1 MSIKGRSARAGCLF
15 DSELVSCAR
24 QGAASVVVRGC
35 RLVRQTAQ
43 RTTRSLV
50 RQLVSHT
57 HARAHVGFMNGT
69 DWGKEMQKKLGRP
82 EVQTAEIDAA
92 MARVKAFLAKH
103 LN

>member
-1 MSIKGRSARAGCLF
+1 
-15 DSELVSCAR
+15 
-24 QGAASVVVRGC
+24 
-35 RLVRQTAQ
+35 
-43 RTTRSLV
+43 
-50 RQLVSHT
+50 
-57 HARAHVGFMNGT
+57 MNGT